1 MRIHHLLLAASLL
14 VAFFVSSECQATPH
28 ARDGFYLSL
37 DTGLGAI
44 SYSSTAYYPG
54 AEPQIEYKALQRGA
68 TATGSLL
75 LGLPLRPGLV
85 LGIGG
90 LTSFSWLGSPARTA
104 NGDKTWREDSG
115 GPYLKFWGMAGPFV
129 DYYPS
134 AALGWHVQAL
144 VGYARFFHQGDT
156 TIEVPD
162 GIGLMAGVGHDWW
175 ISDRWSVG
183 ILARLAYANMHVTG
197 VPNDS
202 YFGTTPTE
210 RDTVISPSLEA
221 SFTWH

>member
-1 MRIHHLLLAASLL
+1 MRIQQWLLAAALL
-14 VAFFVSSECQATPH
+14 GAFFVSSESQAAPH

-37 DTGLGAI
+37 NTGFGPI
-44 SYSSTAYYPG
+44 VYSSTANYPVD
-54 AEPQIEYKALQRGA
+54 EQQVEYKSHFSGA
-68 TATGSLL
+68 TATSSLL

-85 LGIGG
+85 LGVGG
-90 LTSFSWLGSPARTA
+90 LTSFSWLASPDRTA
-104 NGDKTWREDSG
+104 NGQKTWQEDGG
-115 GPYLKFWGMAGPFV
+115 GPYVKLWGLAGPFV

-144 VGYARFFHQGDT
+144 VGYASFFHSGDVT
-156 TIEVPD
+156 RELPD
-162 GIGLMAGVGHDWW
+162 GIGLMAGVGQDWW

-183 ILARLAYANMHVTG
+183 ILARVTYANMHVTG
-197 VPNDS
+197 GPYPD
-202 YFGTTPTE
+202 YPQGTPTE

>member
-1 MRIHHLLLAASLL
+1 MRIYQLLLAAAPLL
-14 VAFFVSSECQATPH
+14 AFFVSSECQATPH

-37 DTGLGAI
+37 NTGLGAI
-44 SYSSTAYYPG
+44 SYSSTAYYPL
-54 AEPQIEYKALQRGA
+54 EQPQIEYKTHFSGA

-85 LGIGG
+85 LGVGG
-90 LTSFSWLGSPARTA
+90 LTSFSWLASPDRTA
-104 NGDKTWREDSG
+104 NGQKTWQEDGG
-115 GPYLKFWGMAGPFV
+115 GPYSKWWGMAGPFV

-144 VGYARFFHQGDT
+144 VGYASLFHSGEVTQ
-156 TIEVPD
+156 EVPD
-162 GIGLMAGVGHDWW
+162 GIGLMAGVGRDWW
-175 ISDRWSVG
+175 MSDRWSVG

-197 VPNDS
+197 GPYFDS
-202 YFGTTPTE
+202 TRGAPTE
-210 RDTVISPSLEA
+210 RDSVISPSLEA